1 MFPNLALHYDFG
13 TDPLLLIR
21 ADFQRKKPLLKTF
34 CVFSVLLE
42 KKWPCANSSLYL
54 KEKLLLNYYEY
65 R

>member
-34 CVFSVLLE
+34 CVFSVLLV
-42 KKWPCANSSLYL
+42 KKNGRAQTPHLTS
-54 KEKLLLNYYEY
+54 
-65 R
+65 